1 MLLVRLAKAL
11 LKEGLALSNSLLPCN
26 SLVKGRYAIEK
37 KMFYSTT
44 YAYGKNEFTITIFDV
59 QVVSCKL
66 SVHAATVFL
75 DWKKRQ

>member
-1 MLLVRLAKAL
+1 MQ
-11 LKEGLALSNSLLPCN
+11 LK
-26 SLVKGRYAIEK
+26 K

-66 SVHAATVFL
+66 SVHAATVLFRL
-75 DWKKRQ
+75 EKKAINNLTFNYYLL